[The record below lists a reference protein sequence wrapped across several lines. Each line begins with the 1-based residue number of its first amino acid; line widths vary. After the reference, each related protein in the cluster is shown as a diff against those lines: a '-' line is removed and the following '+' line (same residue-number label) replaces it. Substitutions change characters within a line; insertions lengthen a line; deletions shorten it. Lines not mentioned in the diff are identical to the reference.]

1 MPNNY
6 TFVKVKA
13 LILFFLHLKATI
25 YLGFKVVIIV
35 AIDFILSVVDAFA
48 DSLGPQ
54 FAPKS
59 LDQLKRYS

>member
-1 MPNNY
+1 MKLWL
-6 TFVKVKA
+6 TLFV
-13 LILFFLHLKATI
+13 
-25 YLGFKVVIIV
+25 FKVVIIV
-35 AIDFILSVVDAFA
+35 AFDFIVSAVDAFA